1 MANLVKITDKFYKYT
16 GAKTGGIYT
25 LQFSSRGRN
34 HEGRSYF
41 LKVQY
46 PNIASEICI
55 ASFCVKDDGYHCY
68 KEDYRGL
75 LWVDMKWLLGE
86 ANKLIDKMEEA

>member
-1 MANLVKITDKFYKYT
+1 MANLKRITEKLYKYT
-16 GAKTGGIYT
+16 GTETGGIYT
-25 LQFSSRGRN
+25 LHLSSRGRN
-34 HEGRSYF
+34 YEGKSYF
-41 LKVQY
+41 LEVQY

-68 KEDYRGL
+68 KEDYLGKL
-75 LWVDMKWLLGE
+75 CTDMREIIEE